1 MDSTKMITLVLADDH
16 GIVRE
21 GIAACC
27 ATRPDLQVVGQSAD
41 GAEAVEMI
49 LALKPDFALLD
60 LNMPKISGIDVI
72 RQVRQSKS
80 QTRLLILSISR
91 DIDVI
96 RQVFRLGGDAYILK
110 DGPSRHIFDAINYV
124 RDGGQYLTPLIR
136 RESIDNKQEGTNP
149 LSLLSK
155 REYEVFG
162 FLVDGMRAK
171 DIAKLLELSP
181 KTIDTYRA
189 GIMRKL
195 EVDGIAGLVRFAIR
209 LNLKPNAGDA
219 GIPC

>member
-21 GIAACC
+21 GIAAIC
-27 ATRPDLQVVGQSAD
+27 ATRPDLLIIGQSAD

-60 LNMPKISGIDVI
+60 LNMPKFSGVDVI
-72 RQVRQSKS
+72 RRVRQAKS

-91 DIDVI
+91 DNDVI
-96 RQVFRLGGDAYILK
+96 REVFRLGGDGYILK
-110 DGPSRHIFDAINYV
+110 DGPPRHIFDAINYV

-136 RESIDNKQEGTNP
+136 RETIDNKQEGANP

-181 KTIDTYRA
+181 KTVDTYRA

-209 LNLKPNAGDA
+209 CNLQPNASDA